1 MLTPPDGLS
10 EGLLV
15 SELAAHWRLDVA
27 AIGYRAVGF
36 GSHHWEVTDAA
47 GVRWFVTV
55 DELGKRRK
63 SQAEPLDAA
72 LDRLR
77 RALAVAIELRVQG
90 CEFVVAPVLSRDDE
104 PVVRAAGE
112 FAVAVYPF
120 VRGTSFGWG
129 EFATTAHRQAVLDMV
144 MAVHQAPAAARKLAL
159 ADNYEIQKRD
169 ELEAVLDGAHDAPAE
184 AGPYTKLMKRLLGGS
199 EAAIRL
205 KLARYDELASRAR
218 AVPSRSVLTHGE
230 PHPGNTMLTDEG
242 WRLIDWDTNLLAPPE
257 RDLWSLDPSDGS
269 VLAKYA
275 AATGVEPVEA
285 VMELYRIRWDLNDL
299 ALEVSRFL
307 WPHKGSAEDEK
318 AWQLLVDLA
327 GQMGA

>member
-1 MLTPPDGLS
+1 VLTPPDGLS
-10 EGLLV
+10 EEVLV
-15 SELAAHWRLDVA
+15 SELAAHWRLDAA

-55 DELGKRRK
+55 DELQKRRQ
-63 SQAEPLDAA
+63 SLTEPLDAA

-77 RALAVAIELRVQG
+77 HALAVAIELRVQG
-90 CEFVVAPVLSRDDE
+90 YEFVVAPVASRDEE
-104 PVVRAAGE
+104 PVVRVAKE

-120 VRGTSFGWG
+120 VPGTSFGWG
-129 EFATTAHRQAVLDMV
+129 EFSTAAHRQAVLDMV
-144 MAVHQAPAAARKLAL
+144 MAVHEAPAAVRKLAL
-159 ADNYEIQKRD
+159 ADSYAIQKRE
-169 ELEAVLDGAHDAPAE
+169 ELEAVLDGAHGAPAE
-184 AGPYTKLMKRLLGGS
+184 AGPYTKPMRRLLAGKQ
-199 EAAIRL
+199 AAIRIR
-205 KLARYDELASRAR
+205 LARYDELAHQAR
-218 AVPSRSVLTHGE
+218 AAPSRSVLTHGE
-230 PHPGNTMLTDEG
+230 PHPGNTMLTDDG

-257 RDLWSLDPSDGS
+257 RDLWSLDPGDGS

-275 AATGVEPVEA
+275 TTTGVEPVA
-285 VMELYRIRWDLNDL
+285 ALLELYRIRWDLTDM

-307 WPHKGSAEDEK
+307 WPHRGTAEDEE